1 MRALLAE
8 LVNIIAEQHET
19 EKVVIIQTE
28 ALNLIVA
35 ALLMRLDDSVRV
47 QLKRGI
53 DEAFASQH
61 GGHPSY
67 TDEKHM
73 LLCAVEKLFNFYMG
87 HHQKRYAYGP
97 ENNLKQPKA
106 RPVFL
111 PAWTR

>member
-87 HHQKRYAYGP
+87 PSP
-97 ENNLKQPKA
+97 EKIRIRSGKQP
-106 RPVFL
+106 
-111 PAWTR
+111 